1 MNTIAI
7 KEWLSATDYTLTQET
22 YIKGNRQLKIWTGKS
37 YRFRSKI
44 ISGKRWAIYHRP
56 SGRTIARGKTPAICF
71 ALFKKV
77 L

>member
-1 MNTIAI
+1 MTTQAI
-7 KEWLSATDYTLTQET
+7 RDWLATSDFSLTRET
-22 YIKGNRQLKIWTGKS
+22 YIRGTRQLKIWTGRS

-44 ISGKRWAIYHRP
+44 ISGRRWAIYHRKT
-56 SGRTIARGKTPAICF
+56 GRTIARGKTPAICF